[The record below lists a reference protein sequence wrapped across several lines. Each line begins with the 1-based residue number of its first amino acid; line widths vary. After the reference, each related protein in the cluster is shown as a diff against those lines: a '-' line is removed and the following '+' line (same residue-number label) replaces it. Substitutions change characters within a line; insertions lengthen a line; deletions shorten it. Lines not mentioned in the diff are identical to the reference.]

1 MSVFRSILFIY
12 PHWLCLPF
20 PCFLASAEEQVSGR
34 LTSFTVWGPFYY
46 SDDRMYDRNVLLEPY
61 GWCNPIPMLPLHDL
75 LLFHSFSLRWI
86 WIWTLRWSRLLQ
98 DCCSVRDKLPQK
110 LSLLGSVS
118 LQSLGLP
125 ARTAP
130 LLSASQVWTP
140 REDLSF
146 SPFPLLGVLTPFLV
160 HCCCWP
166 ANKLASIQQWIWMQ
180 EM

>member
-86 WIWTLRWSRLLQ
+86 WIWTLRWSGLLQ

-125 ARTAP
+125 AWTAP
-130 LLSASQVWTP
+130 FLSASQCGLQGKIFPSVLFPYLVCW
-140 REDLSF
+140 L
-146 SPFPLLGVLTPFLV
+146 PF
-160 HCCCWP
+160 
-166 ANKLASIQQWIWMQ
+166 
-180 EM
+180 